1 MKTRSSSYTP
11 RHLAKDSRG
20 NSRVIRVNA
29 GISALAV
36 TAGLAFAL
44 TSVGTPTTALAS
56 DLDVSA
62 SNVDAASNGGTSTQE
77 TPNSTATQ
85 SPDAP
90 SVDSAN
96 APDIASSQTSP
107 EVSSDSQATPTNAS
121 EPQVNDQQASTSAQ
135 QSQSSATD
143 DASTVATSP
152 QSPESAPSVHCQA
165 HVQDKGWQDE
175 VSSSANQTKAA
186 TAGTTGQGK
195 RVEAIRVS
203 LVDANGNAIQNA
215 IEYKAHVANQGWDAS
230 WSRDGQ
236 TAGTTGKSRAIEALK
251 FRLLDEY
258 SQLYDF
264 FYRVHI
270 QDYGWL
276 DWTSNGDAAGSVGLG
291 KRIEALQLLLRL
303 KGSNESPTTGGN
315 AYIEHSGIS
324 ISSHVQNVGWQRSAT
339 ANGQTSGTTGK
350 GLRIEAISAKLG
362 SGYDIDGG
370 IEYRTYLQ
378 NSGWSNWVA
387 NGAVSGTTGRG
398 LRVEAVQFALQG
410 EIASAYDLYY
420 RVHVANYGW
429 MDWVLAGTDPNSIS
443 GTTDLSKRIEAI
455 QLYMYKK
462 DSTRKPS
469 SGIGY
474 VSKAGVSYSAKEPD
488 GTWSNSANGDAAGTT
503 GKSIPLVAMRATLD
517 PAGNSITGSIV
528 YSVHLANIGW
538 VDGQS
543 DGAVAGKSLS
553 TNNIQGMRI
562 SLSGTLARFFDVYY
576 RVHSHNLGWLGWAKD
591 GSSAGTSGLNLPA
604 EAFEITLVPKGN
616 AAPGNTSLAFYS
628 EKTYYGQPTS
638 TMNASQARV
647 RNSAFSTPATPGGY
661 CAMWV
666 TNVVSNAGYGHY
678 SGDAC
683 DLYRSYC
690 TSSDLKQLKVG
701 MIIAVSTHPHT
712 YAGSIYGHVGIY
724 IGNGLMRDSV
734 YGYVRQISVKDWIAY
749 YGATVRPKWGW
760 LGNIKLA

>member
-107 EVSSDSQATPTNAS
+107 EVSSDSQVAPTNAS

-135 QSQSSATD
+135 QPQSSATD

-175 VSSSANQTKAA
+175 VSSSTNQTEAA

-236 TAGTTGKSRAIEALK
+236 AAGTTGKSRAIEALK
-251 FRLLDEY
+251 IRLLDEY
-258 SQLYDF
+258 SQLYDL

-303 KGSNESPTTGGN
+303 KGSSESPTTGGN

-410 EIASAYDLYY
+410 EIANAYDLYY
-420 RVHVANYGW
+420 RVHVANYRW

-443 GTTDLSKRIEAI
+443 GTTGLSKRIEAI

-462 DSTRKPS
+462 DSTHKPH
-469 SGIGY
+469 SGIGH
-474 VSKAGVSYSAKEPD
+474 VSAAGVSYSAQEANGAWRD
-488 GTWSNSANGDAAGTT
+488 SANGGIAGTT
-503 GKSIPLVAMRATLD
+503 GKSIPLVAMKASLD
-517 PAGNSITGSIV
+517 PRDNDITGNIT
-528 YSVHLANIGW
+528 YAVHLANIGW
-538 VDGQS
+538 VNGQS
-543 DGAVAGKSLS
+543 NGAEAGKSL
-553 TNNIQGMRI
+553 TANNIQGLKI

-576 RVHSHNLGWLGWAKD
+576 RVHSHNLGWLGWTKD
-591 GSSAGTSGLNLPA
+591 GASAGTSGLNLPA

-628 EKTYYGQPTS
+628 EKSYFGQLTS
-638 TMNASQARV
+638 TMNASQSRV
-647 RNSAFSTPATPGGY
+647 RDSAFRTPATPGGY
-661 CAMWV
+661 CALWV
-666 TNVVSNAGYGHY
+666 TNVIRNAGYGYH

-683 DLYRSYC
+683 DLYRNYC
-690 TSSDLKQLKVG
+690 TSSDLKQLKIG

-734 YGYVRQISVKDWIAY
+734 YGYVRQIAVKDWIAY

-760 LGNIKLA
+760 LGNIRLA

>member
-107 EVSSDSQATPTNAS
+107 EVSSDSQVAPTNAS

-135 QSQSSATD
+135 QPQSSATD

-175 VSSSANQTKAA
+175 VSSSTNQTEAA

-195 RVEAIRVS
+195 RVEAIRAS

-236 TAGTTGKSRAIEALK
+236 AAGTTGKSRAIEALK
-251 FRLLDEY
+251 IRLLDEY
-258 SQLYDF
+258 SQLYDL

-276 DWTSNGDAAGSVGLG
+276 DWTSDGDAAGSVGLG

-303 KGSNESPTTGGN
+303 KGSSESPTTGGN

-324 ISSHVQNVGWQRSAT
+324 ISSHVQNVGWQRSGT

-410 EIASAYDLYY
+410 EIANTYDLYY

-429 MDWVLAGTDPNSIS
+429 LDWVLAGTEPNSIS
-443 GTTDLSKRIEAI
+443 GTTGLSKRIEAI

-462 DSTRKPS
+462 YSTHKPH
-469 SGIGY
+469 SGIGH
-474 VSKAGVSYSAKEPD
+474 VSAAGVSYSAQEANGAWRD
-488 GTWSNSANGDAAGTT
+488 SANGGIAGTT
-503 GKSIPLVAMRATLD
+503 GKSIPLVAMKASLD
-517 PAGNSITGSIV
+517 PRDNDITGNITFA
-528 YSVHLANIGW
+528 VHLANIGW
-538 VDGQS
+538 VNGQS
-543 DGAVAGKSLS
+543 NGAEAGKSLAA
-553 TNNIQGMRI
+553 NNIQGLRI
-562 SLSGTLARFFDVYY
+562 SLGGTLARFFDVYY
-576 RVHSHNLGWLGWAKD
+576 RVHSHNLGWLGWTKD
-591 GSSAGTSGLNLPA
+591 GASAGTSGLNLPA

-628 EKTYYGQPTS
+628 EKNYFGQLTS
-638 TMNASQARV
+638 TMNASQSRV
-647 RNSAFSTPATPGGY
+647 RDSAFRTPATPGGY
-661 CAMWV
+661 CALWV
-666 TNVVSNAGYGHY
+666 TNVIRNAGYGYH

-683 DLYRSYC
+683 DLYRNYC
-690 TSSDLKQLKVG
+690 TSSDLKQLKIG

-734 YGYVRQISVKDWIAY
+734 YGYVRQIAVKDWIAY

-760 LGNIKLA
+760 LGNIRLA

>member
-107 EVSSDSQATPTNAS
+107 EVSSDSQVAPTNAS

-135 QSQSSATD
+135 QPQSSATD

-175 VSSSANQTKAA
+175 VSSSTNQTEAA

-236 TAGTTGKSRAIEALK
+236 AAGTTGKSRAIEALK
-251 FRLLDEY
+251 IRLLDEY
-258 SQLYDF
+258 SQLYDL

-276 DWTSNGDAAGSVGLG
+276 DWTLDGDAAGSVGLG

-303 KGSNESPTTGGN
+303 KGSSESPTTGGN

-324 ISSHVQNVGWQRSAT
+324 ISSHVQNVGWQRSGT

-410 EIASAYDLYY
+410 EIANTYDLYY

-443 GTTDLSKRIEAI
+443 GTTGLSKRIEAI

-462 DSTRKPS
+462 DSTHKPH
-469 SGIGY
+469 SGIGH
-474 VSKAGVSYSAKEPD
+474 VSAAGVSYSAQEANGAWRD
-488 GTWSNSANGDAAGTT
+488 SANGGIAGTT
-503 GKSIPLVAMRATLD
+503 GKSIPLVAMKASLD
-517 PAGNSITGSIV
+517 PRDNDITGNIT
-528 YSVHLANIGW
+528 YAVHLANIGW
-538 VDGQS
+538 VNGQS
-543 DGAVAGKSLS
+543 NGAEAGKSL
-553 TNNIQGMRI
+553 TANNIQGLKI

-576 RVHSHNLGWLGWAKD
+576 RVHSHNLGWLGWTKD
-591 GSSAGTSGLNLPA
+591 GASAGTSGLNLPA

-628 EKTYYGQPTS
+628 EKSYFGQLTS
-638 TMNASQARV
+638 TMNASQSRV
-647 RNSAFSTPATPGGY
+647 RDSAFRTPATPGGY
-661 CAMWV
+661 CALWV
-666 TNVVSNAGYGHY
+666 TNVIRNAGYGYH

-683 DLYRSYC
+683 DLYRNYC
-690 TSSDLKQLKVG
+690 ASSDLKQLKIG

-734 YGYVRQISVKDWIAY
+734 YGYVRQIAVKDWIAY

-760 LGNIKLA
+760 LGNIRLA

>member
-107 EVSSDSQATPTNAS
+107 EVSSDSQVAPTNAS

-135 QSQSSATD
+135 QPQSSATD

-175 VSSSANQTKAA
+175 VSSSTNQTEAA

-236 TAGTTGKSRAIEALK
+236 AAGTTGKSRAIEALK
-251 FRLLDEY
+251 IRLLDEY
-258 SQLYDF
+258 SQLYDL

-303 KGSNESPTTGGN
+303 KGSSESPTTGGN
-315 AYIEHSGIS
+315 AYIEHS
-324 ISSHVQNVGWQRSAT
+324 
-339 ANGQTSGTTGK
+339 
-350 GLRIEAISAKLG
+350 
-362 SGYDIDGG
+362 
-370 IEYRTYLQ
+370 
-378 NSGWSNWVA
+378 
-387 NGAVSGTTGRG
+387 
-398 LRVEAVQFALQG
+398 
-410 EIASAYDLYY
+410 
-420 RVHVANYGW
+420 
-429 MDWVLAGTDPNSIS
+429 
-443 GTTDLSKRIEAI
+443 
-455 QLYMYKK
+455 
-462 DSTRKPS
+462 PS
-469 SGIGY
+469 
-474 VSKAGVSYSAKEPD
+474 
-488 GTWSNSANGDAAGTT
+488 
-503 GKSIPLVAMRATLD
+503 
-517 PAGNSITGSIV
+517 
-528 YSVHLANIGW
+528 
-538 VDGQS
+538 
-543 DGAVAGKSLS
+543 
-553 TNNIQGMRI
+553 
-562 SLSGTLARFFDVYY
+562 
-576 RVHSHNLGWLGWAKD
+576 
-591 GSSAGTSGLNLPA
+591 
-604 EAFEITLVPKGN
+604 
-616 AAPGNTSLAFYS
+616 
-628 EKTYYGQPTS
+628 
-638 TMNASQARV
+638 
-647 RNSAFSTPATPGGY
+647 PAT
-661 CAMWV
+661 CR
-666 TNVVSNAGYGHY
+666 T
-678 SGDAC
+678 
-683 DLYRSYC
+683 
-690 TSSDLKQLKVG
+690 
-701 MIIAVSTHPHT
+701 
-712 YAGSIYGHVGIY
+712 
-724 IGNGLMRDSV
+724 
-734 YGYVRQISVKDWIAY
+734 
-749 YGATVRPKWGW
+749 
-760 LGNIKLA
+760 